1 MSPAYSENVVKKIE
15 KAGTAFV
22 CLACFFTPLSTSLL
36 GLFSILAVAA
46 WLLSGGLLDLPRVFR
61 ANPSTL
67 TAALLFGLMAIG
79 LTYSP
84 VSPEKGFAT
93 LWKYRE
99 LLLMPVIFSVLSH
112 GAKQRNG
119 AQRAFLA
126 GCIVLMAVSYLIFF
140 GIIDENRYGYS
151 LVFHITHSFFMAVL
165 GFWALHRTASAG
177 SPRLV
182 RVGWGS
188 ILLAAVTN
196 LFYVA
201 PGRTGM
207 FIFCCLVVL
216 FLYQR
221 LSLAR
226 WTAGIIVCSMLLA
239 GAYYTSDNLSS
250 RVQEAVDE
258 ISHYQKGQS
267 RTSIGQRF
275 DWWMVSL
282 ELIAEKPILGH
293 GTGSYQQSHLR
304 KSSGT
309 RIAPTDNPHNEFL
322 FLAVQFGLAG
332 LALFLLMIA
341 LQLQESK
348 NIGRSNRQLLQ
359 GVILAL
365 LAGSLMNSLLFDSQQ
380 GHFYL
385 FMSAALLAGDRS

>member
-1 MSPAYSENVVKKIE
+1 MSPAHSENVVRKVE
-15 KAGTAFV
+15 KAGAAFI

-36 GLFSILAVAA
+36 GIFSILAVAA

-61 ANPSTL
+61 ATPSTL

-84 VSPEKGFAT
+84 VSTEKGFAT

-99 LLLMPVIFSVLSH
+99 LLLMPVVFSLLGH
-112 GAKQRNG
+112 GVKQRSA
-119 AQRAFLA
+119 AQNSFLA

-151 LVFHITHSFFMAVL
+151 LVFHITHSFFMAIL
-165 GFWALHRTASAG
+165 GFWGLHLSTSSG
-177 SPRLV
+177 SPGFLRM
-182 RVGWGS
+182 GWGIIS
-188 ILLAAVTN
+188 LAAVIN

-226 WTAGIIVCSMLLA
+226 WMAGVLVCLMLLA
-239 GAYYTSDNLSS
+239 GAYYTSDNLSG
-250 RVQEAVDE
+250 RVQEAIDE

-293 GTGSYQQSHLR
+293 GTGSYQTSHLR
-304 KSSGT
+304 KTGGT
-309 RIAPTDNPHNEFL
+309 RITPTDNPHNEFL
-322 FLAVQFGLAG
+322 FLAVQCGLAG
-332 LALFLLMIA
+332 LALFFLVVA

-348 NIGRSNRQLLQ
+348 NIGRNNRQLLQ

-385 FMSAALLAGDRS
+385 FMSGALLAGDR

>member
-1 MSPAYSENVVKKIE
+1 MSPAHSENVVGKVE
-15 KAGTAFV
+15 KAGGTFI

-61 ANPSTL
+61 ATPSTL
-67 TAALLFGLMAIG
+67 AAFLLFGLMAIG

-84 VSPEKGFAT
+84 VPPEKGFAT

-99 LLLMPVIFSVLSH
+99 LLLMPVIFSLLSH
-112 GAKQRNG
+112 GAKQRTA
-119 AQRAFLA
+119 AQNAFLA
-126 GCIVLMAVSYLIFF
+126 GCVVLMAVSYLIFF
-140 GIIDENRYGYS
+140 GIIDDKRYGYS

-165 GFWALHRTASAG
+165 SFWALHRAASTG
-177 SPRLV
+177 SPRLA
-182 RVGWGS
+182 RVGWG
-188 ILLAAVTN
+188 IIFLAAVIN

-207 FIFCCLVVL
+207 FIFCCLMVL

-226 WTAGIIVCSMLLA
+226 LMAGIIVCSMLLA
-239 GAYYTSDNLSS
+239 GAYFTSDNLST

-293 GTGSYQQSHLR
+293 GTGSFRASHLR
-304 KSSGT
+304 KTGGT
-309 RIAPTDNPHNEFL
+309 RITPTDNPHNEFL
-322 FLAVQFGLAG
+322 FLAVQYGLAG
-332 LALFLLMIA
+332 LALFFLMIA

-348 NIGRSNRQLLQ
+348 NIGRNNRQVLQ

-385 FMSAALLAGDRS
+385 FMSAALLAGER